1 MSTVPTSLYENRLS
15 RLAENDWV
23 SDPIAPAPKPVHPK
37 PHWIKG
43 QDFADQLA
51 CFAMLLDVSKRQS
64 EEDAK
69 RTILASL
76 ESIVLLWWRVEVR
89 KPNVSPLPANCPK
102 KLYDH
107 RCIRLAELHGLQAA
121 FRSDSTAGHLYRM
134 ADSCIKTM
142 GLQFQDL
149 LDGGRAQ

>member
-1 MSTVPTSLYENRLS
+1 MSTVQTSLHENRLS
-15 RLAENDWV
+15 RLTESDWV
-23 SDPIAPAPKPVHPK
+23 SGPIAPAPKPVHPK

-69 RTILASL
+69 RTIFASL

-102 KLYDH
+102 KLFDH
-107 RCIRLAELHGLQAA
+107 GCLRKAELHDLQVAFKPAA
-121 FRSDSTAGHLYRM
+121 TATHLFQA
-134 ADSCIKTM
+134 ADSCLKTM
-142 GLQFQDL
+142 ELQFQDL
-149 LDGGRAQ
+149 LGGGLSQ